1 MNYIVDKNGK
11 ELNEKSNHKKRSWIS
26 QNMIAALTMIPIA
39 GAMVNFIVKLYIY
52 IYKMGYSS
60 YFQIPNEY
68 LLINYN
74 ITIYNM
80 IIVGSISVVYCM
92 CAVNNVRIIL
102 RREMLIKKIFW
113 GILLDFLIPVLI
125 CFIILSIATGN
136 WEDAL
141 IVLQEERRKCII
153 LVLFIIFSN
162 AIIVFAVGYCM
173 SKYKHIDD
181 FIKIPQLNNNDRLF
195 HYTSAA
201 GIKGIT
207 GGEFWIT
214 ESHFLNDSTE
224 FTIGT
229 DICIEILEKHM
240 RNPRRLLYAKD
251 LLMEQMRKYY
261 REEQEDTV
269 SGSAEG
275 SYVISFC
282 TSGDS
287 LLMWS
292 EYSDFMGYCMEFEY
306 GKLKKTFQEHCG
318 NDCTLFDGK
327 VIYDHDEQTEL
338 LEDTIE
344 RLLLSDGEDYKTIHG
359 WDDLD
364 SAEEEDVKLF
374 VDHISVICLL
384 YNMFF
389 KKECFAQEQEYRMVF
404 LCVHKR
410 EHQVPENS
418 IPVEYRI
425 KDEVFIPFIRMKLG
439 DISCLK
445 SVCVGTKNTSDLA
458 VKGLRHYF
466 GSRNLELR
474 VKKSEIPLRY

>member
-11 ELNEKSNHKKRSWIS
+11 ELNGKSNHKKRSWIS

-141 IVLQEERRKCII
+141 IVLQEEQRKCII

-173 SKYKHIDD
+173 VYS
-181 FIKIPQLNNNDRLF
+181 FQ
-195 HYTSAA
+195 
-201 GIKGIT
+201 
-207 GGEFWIT
+207 
-214 ESHFLNDSTE
+214 
-224 FTIGT
+224 
-229 DICIEILEKHM
+229 
-240 RNPRRLLYAKD
+240 KD
-251 LLMEQMRKYY
+251 LIEKNRRNKRKEPKKNLSRKHKY
-261 REEQEDTV
+261 RWKNKDYQLIGWLLIIVAIVSYGAYVNWQGIQNAQKQE
-269 SGSAEG
+269 
-275 SYVISFC
+275 
-282 TSGDS
+282 
-287 LLMWS
+287 
-292 EYSDFMGYCMEFEY
+292 
-306 GKLKKTFQEHCG
+306 
-318 NDCTLFDGK
+318 LF
-327 VIYDHDEQTEL
+327 
-338 LEDTIE
+338 
-344 RLLLSDGEDYKTIHG
+344 
-359 WDDLD
+359 
-364 SAEEEDVKLF
+364 
-374 VDHISVICLL
+374 L

-466 GSRNLELR
+466 GSRNLEVR
-474 VKKSEIPLRY
+474 VRKSEIPLRY

>member
-11 ELNEKSNHKKRSWIS
+11 ELNGKSNHKKRSWIS

-173 SKYKHIDD
+173 VYSFQKDLIEKNRRNKRKPKYGLENRMALI
-181 FIKIPQLNNNDRLF
+181 
-195 HYTSAA
+195 
-201 GIKGIT
+201 GIT
-207 GGEFWIT
+207 T
-214 ESHFLNDSTE
+214 VVLSLAVVVN
-224 FTIGT
+224 IGASSLREKDLEYQAREQNLEKLEAKEDART
-229 DICIEILEKHM
+229 AQLEEYRVYVQTKQYVEKVAKEKLGLVKKDEILFK
-240 RNPRRLLYAKD
+240 
-251 LLMEQMRKYY
+251 
-261 REEQEDTV
+261 
-269 SGSAEG
+269 
-275 SYVISFC
+275 
-282 TSGDS
+282 
-287 LLMWS
+287 
-292 EYSDFMGYCMEFEY
+292 
-306 GKLKKTFQEHCG
+306 
-318 NDCTLFDGK
+318 
-327 VIYDHDEQTEL
+327 
-338 LEDTIE
+338 
-344 RLLLSDGEDYKTIHG
+344 
-359 WDDLD
+359 
-364 SAEEEDVKLF
+364 AEE
-374 VDHISVICLL
+374 
-384 YNMFF
+384 
-389 KKECFAQEQEYRMVF
+389 
-404 LCVHKR
+404 
-410 EHQVPENS
+410 
-418 IPVEYRI
+418 
-425 KDEVFIPFIRMKLG
+425 
-439 DISCLK
+439 
-445 SVCVGTKNTSDLA
+445 
-458 VKGLRHYF
+458 
-466 GSRNLELR
+466 SR
-474 VKKSEIPLRY
+474 

>member
-11 ELNEKSNHKKRSWIS
+11 ELNGKSNHKKRSWIS

-173 SKYKHIDD
+173 VYSFQKDLIEKNRIM
-181 FIKIPQLNNNDRLF
+181 
-195 HYTSAA
+195 
-201 GIKGIT
+201 
-207 GGEFWIT
+207 
-214 ESHFLNDSTE
+214 
-224 FTIGT
+224 T
-229 DICIEILEKHM
+229 DGDEAILEKD
-240 RNPRRLLYAKD
+240 RTGKD
-251 LLMEQMRKYY
+251 
-261 REEQEDTV
+261 
-269 SGSAEG
+269 
-275 SYVISFC
+275 
-282 TSGDS
+282 
-287 LLMWS
+287 
-292 EYSDFMGYCMEFEY
+292 
-306 GKLKKTFQEHCG
+306 GKLKICKDKYMKV
-318 NDCTLFDGK
+318 DCK
-327 VIYDHDEQTEL
+327 NRL
-338 LEDTIE
+338 LEKKKY
-344 RLLLSDGEDYKTIHG
+344 RRASGDGE
-359 WDDLD
+359 
-364 SAEEEDVKLF
+364 
-374 VDHISVICLL
+374 
-384 YNMFF
+384 
-389 KKECFAQEQEYRMVF
+389 
-404 LCVHKR
+404 
-410 EHQVPENS
+410 
-418 IPVEYRI
+418 
-425 KDEVFIPFIRMKLG
+425 
-439 DISCLK
+439 
-445 SVCVGTKNTSDLA
+445 
-458 VKGLRHYF
+458 
-466 GSRNLELR
+466 
-474 VKKSEIPLRY
+474 